1 MVGGTRRRRRPVT
14 LMEIAGPG
22 RRRAFRTWTLTV
34 TLPLTLLLAVARSA
48 TDRVSQ
54 LTVLLY
60 LNDDF
65 EGGETVLYPGQHED
79 ERPTE
84 GGVSVSVRPVT
95 GSILCFGQTFKF
107 NRARVPQP
115 VQEVQEGEVQE
126 GLGAPCRGRSAIEI
140 AWRSP
145 RDRLEIARPTHPP
158 RGWLPSG
165 PPSLKAP
172 GGAPPLRLCTAPL
185 YAPQRRRA
193 QPPRPGRC
201 AAPPTH
207 THERPQERSLEEPN

>member
-1 MVGGTRRRRRPVT
+1 
-14 LMEIAGPG
+14 METAGRG
-22 RRRAFRTWTLTV
+22 RRRTFRTLTLTV
-34 TLPLTLLLAVARSA
+34 TLPLTLLLALARSA

-107 NRARVPQP
+107 NRARVTQP
-115 VQEVQEGEVQE
+115 VLEVQEVQE
-126 GLGAPCRGRSAIEI
+126 GLGAPFR
-140 AWRSP
+140 WRQ
-145 RDRLEIARPTHPP
+145 RHRERLEIA
-158 RGWLPSG
+158 S
-165 PPSLKAP
+165 
-172 GGAPPLRLCTAPL
+172 
-185 YAPQRRRA
+185 
-193 QPPRPGRC
+193 
-201 AAPPTH
+201 
-207 THERPQERSLEEPN
+207 RSHRDRIESAWR

>member
-1 MVGGTRRRRRPVT
+1 
-14 LMEIAGPG
+14 
-22 RRRAFRTWTLTV
+22 
-34 TLPLTLLLAVARSA
+34 VARSA

-115 VQEVQEGEVQE
+115 VQEVQEGEVQG

-140 AWRSP
+140 ASRSP
-145 RDRLEIARPTHPP
+145 GDRTPYAPAPRLAAIGATLLEGSR
-158 RGWLPSG
+158 RGAAS
-165 PPSLKAP
+165 
-172 GGAPPLRLCTAPL
+172 APL
-185 YAPQRRRA
+185 HCASVRTRSAAGRSQHARA
-193 QPPRPGRC
+193 
-201 AAPPTH
+201 AELPPTH
-207 THERPQERSLEEPN
+207 THPHPSAPKNVA

>member
-1 MVGGTRRRRRPVT
+1 
-14 LMEIAGPG
+14 METAGRG
-22 RRRAFRTWTLTV
+22 RRRTFRTLTPTV

-185 YAPQRRRA
+185 YAPAAPQGA
-193 QPPRPGRC
+193 ATTPGPLC
-201 AAPPTH
+201 CPPPTH
-207 THERPQERSLEEPN
+207 TRAPPRTFPRGT

>member
-1 MVGGTRRRRRPVT
+1 MAT
-14 LMEIAGPG
+14 AGRG
-22 RRRAFRTWTLTV
+22 RRRTFRTLTLTV
-34 TLPLTLLLAVARSA
+34 TLPLTLFLALTRSA

-84 GGVSVSVRPVT
+84 GGVSVSVRPAT

-115 VQEVQEGEVQE
+115 VQEVQEG
-126 GLGAPCRGRSAIEI
+126 LGAPCRGRSAIEI
-140 AWRSP
+140 ASRSP
-145 RDRLEIARPTHPP
+145 GDRTPYASAPRLAAIGATLLEGSRRGAASAPLHCASVRTRSAAGRSHHARAAVLPPNTHTRAPP
-158 RGWLPSG
+158 R
-165 PPSLKAP
+165 
-172 GGAPPLRLCTAPL
+172 TF
-185 YAPQRRRA
+185 
-193 QPPRPGRC
+193 PRG
-201 AAPPTH
+201 T
-207 THERPQERSLEEPN
+207 